1 MFAKLFGKSG
11 AGTISLPE
19 TDLHSHLMPGID
31 DGAKTME
38 EAIEL
43 ILGLK
48 ALGYKKLI
56 TTPHIMS
63 HRFPNS
69 SEIILRGLDAL
80 RRELEQR
87 RIDIV
92 VEAAAEYYVDEHFL
106 ELLERG
112 DILTFGD
119 NCLLFELSYIAAPA
133 DLDALIFAMQSRG
146 YKPVLAHPE
155 RYGYLQERFDRYY
168 ELKEAGA
175 LFQLNGVSLTGHY
188 ANKRVQKTAG
198 KLSERGMIDFI
209 GSDAHGMRHVESL
222 KKGVEADLFQ
232 SLYRHNSIMNSR
244 L

>member
-19 TDLHSHLMPGID
+19 TDLHSHLIPGID

-69 SEIILRGLDAL
+69 SEIILHGLDAL
-80 RRELEQR
+80 RRELESR
-87 RIDIV
+87 DIDIV

-106 ELLERG
+106 ELLEQ
-112 DILTFGD
+112 DDLLTFGD
-119 NCLLFELSYIAAPA
+119 NYLLFELSYIAAPA
-133 DLDALIFAMQSRG
+133 NLEAVLFAMQSRG
-146 YKPVLAHPE
+146 FRPVLAHPE
-155 RYGYLQERFDRYY
+155 RYTYLQGRFDRYL
-168 ELKEAGA
+168 ELKKAGV
-175 LFQLNGVSLTGHY
+175 LFQLNGVSLAGHY
-188 ANKRVQKTAG
+188 AGRSVQTTAR
-198 KLSERGMIDFI
+198 KLSERGMVDFI
-209 GSDAHGMRHVESL
+209 GSDTHGMRHIDSL
-222 KKGVEADLFQ
+222 RRGLETGVFQ
-232 SLYRHNSIMNSR
+232 SLFRHNRMMNA
-244 L
+244 LL